1 MKIII
6 VGLGQTGT
14 AFAAEVSKGN
24 HEVIVIDSNQHV
36 VEEVTD
42 TYNVSG
48 VCGSGASKEI
58 LKRAGADT
66 ADVIVALTPMDEIN
80 LMICLIGKKCGTR
93 YAAAKVHRPEF
104 SGDKK
109 YFTDEF
115 QIDCIINPRRDTAR
129 EIARQ
134 IGLPAALRAEAFFGE
149 AAAVVPIVIDEKSPL
164 DGMKM
169 DGIRSYF
176 ETDMLIGSVLREGNV
191 FVPRGDS
198 VLRAGDTIELIASNA
213 SLKKIVMKLG
223 MVRRP
228 VKKVLIVGAGTTGR
242 YLAEQLLAEKLQVKI
257 LDSDRERCIE
267 LAGIL
272 PEADIAYAKEVDE
285 KVLLE
290 EGIRSSDVCVTLTGK
305 DETNLVISLF
315 AWSCNVASIITKVNS
330 PSYERLLNKVNI
342 DITISP
348 VTTSVEL
355 LMRFIKN
362 VTVYNEQGNDI
373 QRFYQIANGKTSAI
387 EFIAYD
393 DFSKKNVPLCSK
405 DFRLKKDVVI
415 GAIIRKGQVIIPNGQ
430 SSIQTGDRVVVI
442 AKNDSQLNILNDIFA

>member
-1 MKIII
+1 M
-6 VGLGQTGT
+6 
-14 AFAAEVSKGN
+14 
-24 HEVIVIDSNQHV
+24 
-36 VEEVTD
+36 
-42 TYNVSG
+42 
-48 VCGSGASKEI
+48 
-58 LKRAGADT
+58 
-66 ADVIVALTPMDEIN
+66 
-80 LMICLIGKKCGTR
+80 
-93 YAAAKVHRPEF
+93 
-104 SGDKK
+104 
-109 YFTDEF
+109 
-115 QIDCIINPRRDTAR
+115 
-129 EIARQ
+129 
-134 IGLPAALRAEAFFGE
+134 
-149 AAAVVPIVIDEKSPL
+149 
-164 DGMKM
+164 
-169 DGIRSYF
+169 
-176 ETDMLIGSVLREGNV
+176 
-191 FVPRGDS
+191 
-198 VLRAGDTIELIASNA
+198 
-213 SLKKIVMKLG
+213 
-223 MVRRP
+223 
-228 VKKVLIVGAGTTGR
+228 
-242 YLAEQLLAEKLQVKI
+242 
-257 LDSDRERCIE
+257 
-267 LAGIL
+267 
-272 PEADIAYAKEVDE
+272 
-285 KVLLE
+285 LLE